1 MYVSEGQSNIVLCK
15 VHKKRPAS
23 RLTLQYD
30 KLHVDNAIYVFNDE
44 TDKIELLNLAEIQ
57 AEYET
62 VFREYVVQYT
72 WLTPY
77 NPEYFKSISVPL
89 QIKTRQKVL

>member
-1 MYVSEGQSNIVLCK
+1 MYPRDCFISIVLYYQ

-62 VFREYVVQYT
+62 V
-72 WLTPY
+72 
-77 NPEYFKSISVPL
+77 K
-89 QIKTRQKVL
+89 

>member
-1 MYVSEGQSNIVLCK
+1 MPYPKGQSNIVLYK

-30 KLHVDNAIYVFNDE
+30 KLHVDNAIYVFNGE

-57 AEYET
+57 AEYEA
-62 VFREYVVQYT
+62 VRGYVVKYK
-72 WLTPY
+72 
-77 NPEYFKSISVPL
+77 NIRSVQP
-89 QIKTRQKVL
+89 KH